1 MSSHIARHIFVSFI
15 SLLAILSS
23 SAHSASYSVNP
34 GDVLDIAVWNEELL
48 SRQVLV
54 RPDGFISLPMAGEI
68 DTTNSSPSQVSEK
81 ISQALGKYMK
91 DVPQVV
97 VSLIT
102 GSGNKIFVI
111 GKVIR
116 PGEYIMGSE
125 TDVVQA
131 LALAGGL
138 NTFADTNDII
148 ILRRG
153 ADGVQTAIPFEY
165 SVVEGGKELH
175 SNIILQSRDIV
186 VVP

>member
-1 MSSHIARHIFVSFI
+1 MSRRISRKVLVSFV
-15 SLLAILSS
+15 SLLAVLSTS
-23 SAHSASYSVNP
+23 TYGAAYSVNP
-34 GDVLDIAVWNEELL
+34 GDVLRIDVWNEELL
-48 SRQVLV
+48 SRDALV

-68 DTTNSSPSQVSEK
+68 DTTNSSPAKVSED

-102 GSGNKIFVI
+102 GAGNKIFVI

-116 PGEYIMGSE
+116 PGEYVMGSE

-148 ILRRG
+148 ILRR
-153 ADGVQTAIPFEY
+153 APDGVQTAIPFEY
-165 SVVEGGKELH
+165 TVVEGGKELH